1 MQTNTQH
8 TDEEDMHSSPASC
21 SSSEGGGNGG
31 PSSALFV
38 ELEEQLRA
46 LELLPTS
53 QGQADADHTAVVTA
67 HAHAIHQCC
76 GRLRVQLQEH
86 EKHVAAARTSARV
99 QDDADDEEREATSA
113 RCLSAAKRLWR
124 WMDVQIAR
132 ERHST
137 VAHQQH
143 ATFQYARD
151 VEAALRHSGYELT
164 RLGHAALRPS
174 QQQLQPPS
182 TANTAAAS
190 AAQTIL
196 TASEVLEQLGR
207 VLSTLEATGGQ
218 THDATFACAQP
229 ARRLKCLCSS
239 TDVACSLCMQL
250 LTQISAH

>member
-8 TDEEDMHSSPASC
+8 TYEEDMHSSPASC
-21 SSSEGGGNGG
+21 CSSEGGGNGG
-31 PSSALFV
+31 PCSALFV
-38 ELEEQLRA
+38 ELDEQQRA
-46 LELLPTS
+46 LELLSAS
-53 QGQADADHTAVVTA
+53 QDHADSDHTAAVTA

-76 GRLRVQLQEH
+76 SRLRLQLQER
-86 EKHVAAARTSARV
+86 EKHVATARAAAGAN
-99 QDDADDEEREATSA
+99 QDVDDEEREATSA

-124 WMDVQIAR
+124 WLDVQLAR
-132 ERHST
+132 ERHRV

-174 QQQLQPPS
+174 QRQLQSPLTDS
-182 TANTAAAS
+182 TVAAS

-207 VLSTLEATGGQ
+207 LLSTLEATEGQ
-218 THDATFACAQP
+218 THDATFVCA
-229 ARRLKCLCSS
+229 R
-239 TDVACSLCMQL
+239 SLRGD
-250 LTQISAH
+250 